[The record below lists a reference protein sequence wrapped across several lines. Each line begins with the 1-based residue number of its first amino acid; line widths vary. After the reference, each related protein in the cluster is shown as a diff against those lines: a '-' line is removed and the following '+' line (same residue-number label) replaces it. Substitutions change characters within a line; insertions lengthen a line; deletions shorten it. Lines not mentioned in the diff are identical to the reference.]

1 MGKKENRVYEI
12 TGLLAE
18 EIIPKLVT
26 VRAERRVFMPYQ
38 KASAEPE
45 RLRKR
50 QARVRMDGPLSQG
63 RTQGVPDRRAG
74 TRGRQDVS

>member
-12 TGLLAE
+12 TALLAE

-26 VRAERRVFMPYQ
+26 VRVERRAFMPYQ
-38 KASAEPE
+38 KASAEFE

-50 QARVRMDGPLSQG
+50 QARVRMAGLLSQG
-63 RTQGVPDRRAG
+63 RTQGIPGRRAG
-74 TRGRQDVS
+74 SRGRQDVS